1 MSRNSPKTI
10 PSSVEVNETY
20 IIYKSIKCV
29 NVLICNEKFSLG
41 RCIEIVIFWNNNN

>member
-1 MSRNSPKTI
+1 MSHNSPKII

-29 NVLICNEKFSLG
+29 NVLICNENFPLG
-41 RCIEIVIFWNNNN
+41 RCIEIVIF